1 MEEHYNSE
9 KKTIVS
15 PERKSVKTVS
25 GGLIPNHLAV
35 SGDKSEVSSI
45 QRAHFR
51 KNGVFS
57 SILTEVGMD

>member
-1 MEEHYNSE
+1 MCIMFIIQGIS
-9 KKTIVS
+9 
-15 PERKSVKTVS
+15 
-25 GGLIPNHLAV
+25 LIPNHLAV

-51 KNGVFS
+51 KNGAFS